1 MKNYRKSLPPLDNLL
16 FFHAAAGSK
25 NLTRAADALFV
36 TQAAVS
42 KRIQRLEDW
51 LGTSLFSR
59 DGRNLELTSAG
70 RELASDV
77 EMALEFL
84 DRAIHKLKAPEQPAV
99 QIAASTALSMFWLHK
114 RLKAFSFSDMACD
127 VNIRTTDTTSDLLSQ
142 AQDLAVVYCNGNI
155 PGWDCGKI
163 LDVEMLPVAAPDIAR
178 QAEQSKVFSRQPQL
192 EDSPPLLE
200 FDNLAPDWINWQTW
214 SKKVELTDFEKW
226 SKVHCNS
233 YVQSVGK
240 ALNGAG
246 IALVNGSML
255 EEELS
260 SGALVRIG
268 EPSLRPGSAYYLC
281 KKQGGGLSLNALA
294 LFQFLTT

>member
-1 MKNYRKSLPPLDNLL
+1 MISIPGPDNL
-16 FFHAAAGSK
+16 
-25 NLTRAADALFV
+25 N
-36 TQAAVS
+36 
-42 KRIQRLEDW
+42 
-51 LGTSLFSR
+51 
-59 DGRNLELTSAG
+59 
-70 RELASDV
+70 
-77 EMALEFL
+77 
-84 DRAIHKLKAPEQPAV
+84 P
-99 QIAASTALSMFWLHK
+99 LH
-114 RLKAFSFSDMACD
+114 
-127 VNIRTTDTTSDLLSQ
+127 
-142 AQDLAVVYCNGNI
+142 LAVVYCNGNI
-155 PGWDCGKI
+155 PGWDCVKI
-163 LDVEMLPVAAPDIAR
+163 LDVEMFPVAAPDIAR

-214 SKKVELTDFEKW
+214 SKKVELTDFEKR